1 VKGFSAP
8 KLIAGHFSD
17 AATDLPEPYTPRIRR
32 VASCPLGTFLPFDAI
47 IGQRFADYG
56 HDGDDTIISL
66 RLPRLADAAEDL
78 YLQPEFWDTRPD
90 ADETAFEVFRHVVDD
105 VAAENGESSR
115 YDRQLLTRLARM
127 KQVLGI
133 QVQAIRLSET
143 TTGTAVDRRIAAT
156 ASRLGAT
163 TPASRQ
169 ARIAGVLGMIR
180 HSTCGFSIRL
190 ESGEEVHGVME
201 SDEGLSMMPGLFGKP
216 VLVLGSAIYRPSGR
230 LLRIDAVGIEDGK
243 DVPRLFAKIPQPQAP
258 PAASSRPP
266 EGLRN
271 GQKRRSRIFRYL
283 ARRRIGRRYD
293 PPREANPGRRGFGQ
307 LAWGFLTMR
316 PGSPRRAGQGS
327 VFHPIPAQFER
338 PDLWAD
344 KK

>member
-1 VKGFSAP
+1 
-8 KLIAGHFSD
+8 
-17 AATDLPEPYTPRIRR
+17 
-32 VASCPLGTFLPFDAI
+32 
-47 IGQRFADYG
+47 
-56 HDGDDTIISL
+56 
-66 RLPRLADAAEDL
+66 
-78 YLQPEFWDTRPD
+78 
-90 ADETAFEVFRHVVDD
+90 
-105 VAAENGESSR
+105 
-115 YDRQLLTRLARM
+115 M

-243 DVPRLFAKIPQPQAP
+243 DAPRLFAKIPQPQATRRP
-258 PAASSRPP
+258 VPARLKVS
-266 EGLRN
+266 ETG
-271 GQKRRSRIFRYL
+271 KRGVPAFFGIWPGDESDADMTRLVKQIRADVDL
-283 ARRRIGRRYD
+283 A
-293 PPREANPGRRGFGQ
+293 N
-307 LAWGFLTMR
+307 
-316 PGSPRRAGQGS
+316 
-327 VFHPIPAQFER
+327 
-338 PDLWAD
+338 
-344 KK
+344 